1 MLVFFCCS
9 PLRRAYVDKFAFI
22 CNFIYVWGMEKQY
35 DDSWAPVLKPL
46 FGQPYMKQ
54 LSTFVQEE
62 RQKTKV
68 FPPAD
73 LVMNAFKLTPL
84 DQVKVVIL
92 GQDPYHNDGQAHG
105 LSFSVPEGIA
115 LPPSLKNIFKELQD
129 DIPGFV
135 EPRAGDL
142 TYWAKQGVLLLNAT
156 LTVQAHLAGSHQK
169 KGWEIFTD
177 SIIHAISERCEHVVF
192 LLWGSYAQK
201 KSVLIDAKK
210 HLVLTAV
217 HPSPLSVYRGFFGS
231 KHFSRANQYLMEH
244 GKAPIDWR
252 LV

>member
-1 MLVFFCCS
+1 
-9 PLRRAYVDKFAFI
+9 
-22 CNFIYVWGMEKQY
+22 MEKLY
-35 DDSWAPVLKPL
+35 DESWASVLKPL
-46 FGQPYMKQ
+46 FSQPYMKQ
-54 LSTFVQEE
+54 LSAFVQEE
-62 RQKTKV
+62 RQRTKV

-73 LVMNAFKLTPL
+73 LVMNAFKLTPIQ
-84 DQVKVVIL
+84 DVKVVIL

-129 DIPGFV
+129 DIEGFV
-135 EPRAGDL
+135 EPRSGDL
-142 TYWAKQGVLLLNAT
+142 TSWAKQGVLLLNAT

-169 KGWEIFTD
+169 RGWEIFTD
-177 SIIHAISERCEHVVF
+177 SIIHAISEQCEHVVF

-201 KSVLIDAKK
+201 KSVLIDARK
-210 HLVLTAV
+210 HLVLTSV

-231 KHFSRANQYLMEH
+231 KHFSKANKYLVEH

-252 LV
+252 LS